1 MQAREERK
9 MEQRE
14 IISEKLNTIIKYS
27 IFEQGGSTGEAH
39 LIIYGTDKILTFDQQ
54 LKNISALA
62 ENFCSE
68 RLQGYE
74 TIMQRYFLSDA
85 ANQQQN
91 IRCCGAASTIQQP
104 PLNGCKVA
112 LWIYLQN
119 NASNI
124 IKTQNETII
133 ERNGYRHIW
142 NTSISDSAG
151 NTFTQTENQLNA
163 YKKRLSELNC
173 TIANNCIRTWFFVN
187 DIDNNYKQVVE
198 ARKAFFEQNGLT
210 EHTHYIASTG
220 IGGRQAN
227 AAISTTLDTY
237 AIAGIDN
244 QQTEY
249 LHAGEHMNPTHEY
262 GVTFER
268 GTSVAYGDRKH
279 IFVSGTASIDK
290 HGAVMHVGNIRAQTH
305 RMIENVEALISEA
318 NACPKDLAMIIVYLR
333 DTADYEVVQSIFSKK
348 YPSTPYIIT
357 LAPVCRPTWLI
368 EMEAIA
374 IAPNSQSLRNL

>member
-1 MQAREERK
+1 

-27 IFEQGGSTGEAH
+27 IFEQGDSTGEAH

-124 IKTQNETII
+124 IKT
-133 ERNGYRHIW
+133 
-142 NTSISDSAG
+142 
-151 NTFTQTENQLNA
+151 
-163 YKKRLSELNC
+163 
-173 TIANNCIRTWFFVN
+173 
-187 DIDNNYKQVVE
+187 
-198 ARKAFFEQNGLT
+198 
-210 EHTHYIASTG
+210 
-220 IGGRQAN
+220 
-227 AAISTTLDTY
+227 
-237 AIAGIDN
+237 
-244 QQTEY
+244 
-249 LHAGEHMNPTHEY
+249 
-262 GVTFER
+262 
-268 GTSVAYGDRKH
+268 
-279 IFVSGTASIDK
+279 
-290 HGAVMHVGNIRAQTH
+290 
-305 RMIENVEALISEA
+305 
-318 NACPKDLAMIIVYLR
+318 
-333 DTADYEVVQSIFSKK
+333 
-348 YPSTPYIIT
+348 
-357 LAPVCRPTWLI
+357 
-368 EMEAIA
+368 
-374 IAPNSQSLRNL
+374 